1 MAGGEGRG
9 GSGELR
15 EVHLGGEGA
24 RLLEDRL
31 LGQVWRLQFI
41 EFEGEACGR
50 FLLAWNFCRLRK
62 LAGLRLSH
70 NGYTLVFGGGGFLG
84 RCLRVW
90 EVRGR
95 CGE

>member
-1 MAGGEGRG
+1 VTGGEGRG

-31 LGQVWRLQFI
+31 LGQLRRLQFI

-50 FLLAWNFCRLRK
+50 FLLARNFCRLGE

-70 NGYTLVFGGGGFLG
+70 NWHTLVFTNGGGFLG
-84 RCLRVW
+84 RCLWV
-90 EVRGR
+90 
-95 CGE
+95 